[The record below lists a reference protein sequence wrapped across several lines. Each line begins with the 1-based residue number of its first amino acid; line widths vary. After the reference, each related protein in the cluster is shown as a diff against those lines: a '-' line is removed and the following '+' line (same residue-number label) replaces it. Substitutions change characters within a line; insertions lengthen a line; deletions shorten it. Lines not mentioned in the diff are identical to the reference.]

1 MGRIIAIDYGNKR
14 TGIAIT
20 DELQMIANPYDTV
33 STDKLI
39 PFLKEYFQKET
50 VDLFVV
56 GLPRKMNFHYSE
68 SMKYIER
75 FVKLFR
81 KTFPEMPVKYVDE
94 RFTSS
99 IAKAAILDSG
109 KKKKDRQDKSL
120 VDKVSAA
127 IILQTFLEMKR

>member
-20 DELQMIANPYDTV
+20 DDLQMIANPYDTV
-33 STDKLI
+33 LTDKLI
-39 PFLKEYFQKET
+39 PFFREYFQKEK
-50 VDLFVV
+50 VELLVV
-56 GLPRKMNFHYSE
+56 GLPRQMNFHYSE

-75 FVKLFR
+75 FVKLFK
-81 KTFPEMPVKYVDE
+81 KTFPNMPVKYVDE

-99 IAKAAILDSG
+99 IAQAAIFDSG

-120 VDKVSAA
+120 IDKVSAA
-127 IILQTFLEMKR
+127 IILQTFLEMKH